1 MSRHYDIVDRSLT
14 IKDQIM
20 NNYYLK
26 SAVLCGFALLGTVLT
41 LSSCSD
47 SEEVMNLEELK
58 TSNLVPVSVH
68 VSEFSFSMEEL
79 PGTRSAVA
87 PGSYNYFDGEIT
99 LAFYDGDTEVYTDT
113 QLESDASTYTTFGDF
128 ICELPVGTYTMVVVC
143 RDVGD
148 DDVFTLT
155 SPTLA
160 GYSSERVRET
170 FAATQNVTVTGTS
183 ALNIPVTL
191 NRVITLLTINSTDVR
206 PEGVSKIRTTY
217 GAGGKSFN
225 PSTGLATTNTGFS
238 LTNTPSAVVGQV
250 IGVRNYAFLATD
262 EQTMDITLEVLG
274 ANDQVI
280 ISKTI
285 PNVPFKRNRQT
296 KLTGPV
302 FTPSATTASFTLET
316 SWISTYEFSF

>member
-1 MSRHYDIVDRSLT
+1 
-14 IKDQIM
+14 M

-26 SAVLCGFALLGTVLT
+26 SAALCGFALLGTVLT

-47 SEEVMNLEELK
+47 SEEVMNLEELEAC
-58 TSNLVPVSVH
+58 SRVPVSVH

-87 PGSYNYFDGEIT
+87 PGSYEDDDFSGAIT
-99 LAFYDGDTEVYTDT
+99 LAFYDGETEVYTDT
-113 QLESDASTYTTFGDF
+113 QLQKDASTYTTYGDF
-128 ICELPVGTYTMVVVC
+128 ACELPIGNYTMVVVC
-143 RDVGD
+143 RDINNG
-148 DDVFTLT
+148 DVFTLT
-155 SPTLA
+155 SPTEA

-191 NRVITLLTINSTDVR
+191 NRVITLLTINSTDAR

-238 LTNTPSAVVGQV
+238 LTNTPSAAVGET